1 MKYLENLNDQ
11 QIEAVKS
18 KEGATLLFAGA
29 GTGKTTT
36 IIARVFHLIKSG
48 VSPKNILLMT
58 FTNKAS
64 KEMLSR
70 IEKSGVPSL
79 PFVGTFHK
87 FGNKFLLKHIDSFK
101 ERNSNFRIIE
111 YSEIKQII
119 KELLKSR
126 GAEKIFSPDEIINL
140 ISKMKNSNIYFDEK
154 DKIITPNINKELFIE
169 LYRDYE
175 MVMKKSNF
183 IDLDDLQL
191 LTYRILQKSFDIRN
205 RYSNQYQ
212 YIMIDEF
219 QDTNRV
225 QYEIIKL
232 LLTSHNNIFV
242 VGDDDQSIYGWRGAE
257 VENILK
263 FEKEFRAK
271 SLILN
276 RNYRSSKPIIE
287 TANSLISYNNFR
299 KEKSMI
305 SHRGDGLKEA
315 VKYFELEDDEVEAEF
330 VVKEISKLLKN
341 GVEES
346 EIAVLYRINSLS
358 QNLEKHLLQNRIKY
372 QIKGKSSFYSRLEI
386 KEIITYLN
394 AIVYPHNDMIFINAL
409 KETYGVGTQTI
420 NRLIEI
426 QNGISL
432 FETIKQ
438 ENLSFYFKT
447 RARYLITLVEKIEA
461 LSVEMENFVE
471 SFEELFDIRKKYSKY
486 EAKSE
491 TKEDREKYKE
501 RVQNI
506 DNFYSNMKRF
516 LSENGNL
523 LEFLNLHKIDE
534 NEDEKESITLLSIHL
549 SKGLEFQHVFIIGM
563 NDGYLPH
570 YNSFESEEE
579 RRLAYVAF
587 TRAKDRLYLTSSKY
601 RTVFGKKQK
610 SEPSRYLFEA
620 EVLKGKLQI
629 QKKSEKYKLE
639 DYVIHKKFGVGAI
652 KGVSKVGSETYLE
665 IEFFGDHSVRKLT
678 SSVIERLN

>member
-330 VVKEISKLLKN
+330 VAKEISKLLKD

-346 EIAVLYRINSLS
+346 EIAVLYRVNSLS

-629 QKKSEKYKLE
+629 QKKSEKYKSE